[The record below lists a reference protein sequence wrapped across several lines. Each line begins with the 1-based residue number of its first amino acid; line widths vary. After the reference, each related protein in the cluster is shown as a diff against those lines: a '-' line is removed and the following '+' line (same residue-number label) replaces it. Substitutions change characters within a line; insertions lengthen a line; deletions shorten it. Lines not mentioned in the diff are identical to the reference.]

1 MKKIGNNQT
10 ETWLIGLVPVFIGL
24 LMLVLSIPMDSL
36 AVPPGNVDSG
46 NYVADNHDTH
56 VAYYNFNDIYTDE
69 EEKQYIWDDSGRD
82 KKGFLEDNAEGTDEK
97 DDNINGYG
105 ALSFDGDGDYIH
117 VDTSGDFNISG
128 RNFVISAL
136 IWTDSSDSELTICSR
151 GDYGNSGFKFCIE
164 SGLLTFRAW
173 NMGSYF
179 IYDIGGN
186 DLRDENWHYVAVEY
200 YQGTARLYIDPSPG
214 SYGEVESKSFTSL
227 NYPGNCSYPF
237 FIGKGQ
243 SASDYFEG
251 IIDFVYFYAIEIP
264 SFPAPSSRDRMWGM
278 ENVGYWPMDEGLIG
292 DVPEDRNIINDMAR
306 SDFHSYGIAGESTG
320 FGGSN
325 TIGNGAPG
333 THYLQFGGGPSGVMV
348 DDENDYLDFACD
360 PGEDDIY
367 IEFWVN
373 IEDTEGNMLLIE
385 KWDWLEEEEGSA
397 NGYRIYV
404 DYDGLT
410 ETYAF
415 AFELACDSIT
425 TLSLSGCDPG
435 YWYHLWAWSDAS
447 TGTMNMSYDAH
458 LHFSASSSTSNT
470 YGIGETDNDLFF
482 ATGRP
487 YWITPQQVDWV
498 LVGKMDDVVIGRC
511 YPY

>member
-1 MKKIGNNQT
+1 MFGTILG
-10 ETWLIGLVPVFIGL
+10 EI
-24 LMLVLSIPMDSL
+24 
-36 AVPPGNVDSG
+36 
-46 NYVADNHDTH
+46 
-56 VAYYNFNDIYTDE
+56 
-69 EEKQYIWDDSGRD
+69 
-82 KKGFLEDNAEGTDEK
+82 KKGFLKGDDVQGTDEK

-105 ALSFDGDGDYIH
+105 ALLFDGDGDFVE

-200 YQGTARLYIDPSPG
+200 YHGTARLYIDPSSG

-227 NYPGNCSYPF
+227 HYPGNSTNPF
-237 FIGKGQ
+237 YIGKGQ

-306 SDFHSYGIAGESTG
+306 SDFHSYGIVGDSMG
-320 FGGSN
+320 FGGAN
-325 TIGNGAPG
+325 TIGNSAPG
-333 THYLQFGGGPSGVMV
+333 THYLQFGGEDGGVMI
-348 DDENDYLDFACD
+348 DDENNYLDFACD
-360 PGEDDIY
+360 PEEDDIY
-367 IEFWVN
+367 IEIWVN
-373 IEDTEGNMLLIE
+373 IEDTEGNMMLIE
-385 KWDWLEEEEGSA
+385 KWDWIGDGEA

-404 DYDGLT
+404 DYDGLLG
-410 ETYAF
+410 TYDF
-415 AFELACDSIT
+415 IFELACTNIT
-425 TLSLSGCDPG
+425 SLSLSSCDPG
-435 YWYHLWAWSDAS
+435 YWYHLWAWSDGSSGTMDMYYDAQLHASNSAS
-447 TGTMNMSYDAH
+447 TTNS
-458 LHFSASSSTSNT
+458 
-470 YGIGETDNDLFF
+470 YGIGSTEGHDLFF
-482 ATGRP
+482 GTGHP
-487 YWITPQQVDWV
+487 YYFGEEEVDWE